1 MELRLDVDQAVA
13 IQGAFHRAPAIAL
26 DEMETTIG
34 SLMLYLQRE
43 TQENTPTDLGAL
55 RSAFVTD
62 VQAFT
67 QLDAVFG
74 TLSNA
79 LPYAIPVELGTKP
92 HFPPLAPLADWALRH
107 IEYFTDGEGVPD
119 PWQIARGIQRKIGR
133 QGSPGY
139 GMARFALLDGR
150 QTIAAEFA
158 DCAARITARI
168 AAEGGAA

>member
-1 MELRLDVDQAVA
+1 MVPLRLEVDQAVV
-13 IQGAFHRAPAIAL
+13 ISRAFARAPAIAL
-26 DEMETTIG
+26 DELETTIG
-34 SLMLYLQRE
+34 SLMQYLQRE
-43 TQENTPTDLGAL
+43 TQENTPTDLGQL

-92 HFPPLAPLADWALRH
+92 HFPPLAPLVSWVERKLELFGAEA
-107 IEYFTDGEGVPD
+107 EAA
-119 PWQIARGIQRKIGR
+119 ARGIQRKIGR
-133 QGSPGY
+133 EGSPGY

-150 QTIAAEFA
+150 DTIAAEFA
-158 DCAARITARI
+158 ECAARITARI
-168 AAEGGAA
+168 EAEGGAA